1 MRKKFLAVILI
12 VVISC
17 QLTINSYASELEKSF
32 SDIEMESTAEDIIEN
47 EFTDGEV
54 HFDAEENE
62 NIEEMISDGEE
73 TPDVEDTNQDV
84 YSADSNYLTYE
95 DYTYT
100 VWNNEVTIVGYK
112 GDMDSL
118 VIPQYIDEKKVSVI
132 GDRAFE
138 NCKFLNELI
147 LPEGIKSIGRRA
159 FRNCKSLEKLILPE

>member
-1 MRKKFLAVILI
+1 
-12 VVISC
+12 
-17 QLTINSYASELEKSF
+17 
-32 SDIEMESTAEDIIEN
+32 
-47 EFTDGEV
+47 
-54 HFDAEENE
+54 
-62 NIEEMISDGEE
+62 MISDGEE

-132 GDRAFE
+132 
-138 NCKFLNELI
+138 L
-147 LPEGIKSIGRRA
+147 
-159 FRNCKSLEKLILPE
+159 